1 MYGLPRDFDATVF
14 VGRELITI
22 SFSANTIHLAFS
34 DNISITLTSSFVYCD
49 ASSDA
54 CLNQTIPVRSS
65 NLMHLIGQTVD
76 TATATPDGTLALVFD
91 NGNSLT
97 CLDDLQNY
105 ESYSI
110 CIGDREIFV

>member
-1 MYGLPRDFDATVF
+1 MP
-14 VGRELITI
+14 
-22 SFSANTIHLAFS
+22 
-34 DNISITLTSSFVYCD
+34 
-49 ASSDA
+49 
-54 CLNQTIPVRSS
+54 
-65 NLMHLIGQTVD
+65 LIGQTVD